1 MFTVFSYILFQKP
14 PLEQIWYPLF
24 ECTPEK
30 YFLILKD
37 DKYSL
42 KRYNTMK
49 TSTYLLNGGE
59 GCIILKYYN
68 DYLLSYS
75 DFGTLDSFWNNI
87 LTMIRHFILKGEAS
101 ARLPETSTS
110 ITLSKISEEKL
121 LFHKKVKIIIQVSDK
136 TQATIKQITDLTSE
150 VPSKDFLTALL
161 EAAIEFCQVG
171 EKYFFEDYKWMH
183 NKATEL
189 LAQVKQMT

>member
-1 MFTVFSYILFQKP
+1 MFTVLSYILFQKP
-14 PLEQIWYPLF
+14 PLERIWYPLF
-24 ECTPEK
+24 ECTPKK

-37 DKYSL
+37 DKYSR
-42 KRYNTMK
+42 KRYNSMK
-49 TSTYLLNGGE
+49 TSTYLLNEGE

-87 LTMIRHFILKGEAS
+87 LTMIKYFLLKGEAS
-101 ARLPETSTS
+101 ASLPETATY
-110 ITLSKISEEKL
+110 ITISKISEKKL
-121 LFHKKVKIIIQVSDK
+121 LFHKKVKTIIQVSDR
-136 TQATIKQITDLTSE
+136 TQDTIKQITDLTSE
-150 VPSKDFLTALL
+150 VPTKEFLTALL
-161 EAAIEFCQVG
+161 EASIDFCYVG

-189 LAQVKQMT
+189 LAQVKKMT